1 MNLDPISVY
10 RTAAE
15 RVPAYDEFLR
25 RERGEI
31 PEVRSLDEFRALP
44 LMDKKNY
51 LTRFPLAKV
60 CLDGTLRGAHVI
72 CRSSGSTAKPFYW
85 PQLPEQERDL
95 STWLATELED
105 TFAVGSKPTL
115 VIVALALGAWIS
127 GELATW
133 ALRSLA
139 IESGNITLLTPG
151 LNRDEVVDMIAEF
164 SPHFQQTLIYSYPP
178 FAKNIVESAVERGI
192 PVQDFNIRLRLAGEG
207 YSEKFRDYVNA
218 LLGHDRNDIAS
229 IASGYASTDF
239 GRVGKETPLAVAVK
253 RVLHEKDCAAAI
265 LGCDT
270 IPSVCQ
276 FNPAGFYL
284 EAVDGELVIT
294 KHQAVPLIRYRS
306 GDRGELIGYE
316 EFLARFN
323 AAGIDL
329 LAELQARGGDPLA
342 VKPLPFVLVH
352 GRADGGITFYG
363 ANIPVA
369 QIRDILEGSSPF
381 REHFTGNFQIRK
393 SSDEKLDPVLELQ
406 LEEKSP
412 GYEKDSLAALM
423 ARELAGRSSEYAKL
437 LEVRG
442 DTAMPMITV
451 VGKDFFL
458 NSAKIRYV
466 DRTDGQTGTSDQK

>member
-1 MNLDPISVY
+1 
-10 RTAAE
+10 
-15 RVPAYDEFLR
+15 
-25 RERGEI
+25 
-31 PEVRSLDEFRALP
+31 
-44 LMDKKNY
+44 
-51 LTRFPLAKV
+51 
-60 CLDGTLRGAHVI
+60 
-72 CRSSGSTAKPFYW
+72 
-85 PQLPEQERDL
+85 
-95 STWLATELED
+95 
-105 TFAVGSKPTL
+105 
-115 VIVALALGAWIS
+115 
-127 GELATW
+127 
-133 ALRSLA
+133 
-139 IESGNITLLTPG
+139 
-151 LNRDEVVDMIAEF
+151 
-164 SPHFQQTLIYSYPP
+164 
-178 FAKNIVESAVERGI
+178 
-192 PVQDFNIRLRLAGEG
+192 
-207 YSEKFRDYVNA
+207 RDYVNA

-329 LAELQARGGDPLA
+329 LAELQARGGDPSA